1 MARIVVWVRGPAPDR
16 ISKSATGPGS
26 YLQIVLWVRGRP
38 WIVSPDRTLGP
49 GPAPGRISGSY
60 FCLGFCY
67 KLMKSKVRIGDTICY
82 KVRSGDTIGDPA
94 PDPKY
99 DLGQG
104 LGLARAGGG
113 GEGWGGR
120 GAWGGVGW
128 SGVGWV
134 VVAKQRPLIKTGI
147 WFLCVRCRL
156 LKTAAAV
163 IEDARPTPTPTPTY
177 PHPTVPCPYSPL
189 PSPPLSPPLIYL
201 YRDDGSDTCSL
212 VARFFMA
219 TKRVPAP
226 YRPYAYA
233 HLNIHYYATIR
244 TLRSHFG

>member
-1 MARIVVWVRGPAPDR
+1 MGV
-16 ISKSATGPGS
+16 
-26 YLQIVLWVRGRP
+26 
-38 WIVSPDRTLGP
+38 
-49 GPAPGRISGSY
+49 
-60 FCLGFCY
+60 
-67 KLMKSKVRIGDTICY
+67 
-82 KVRSGDTIGDPA
+82 
-94 PDPKY
+94 
-99 DLGQG
+99 
-104 LGLARAGGG
+104 
-113 GEGWGGR
+113 GR
-120 GAWGGVGW
+120 GVE
-128 SGVGWV
+128 WV

-219 TKRVPAP
+219 PKRVPGP
-226 YRPYAYA
+226 YRPYAYDLCPSEHSLLCHNPYFA
-233 HLNIHYYATIR
+233 IALWMTPVPER
-244 TLRSHFG
+244 TMNRSLRSYLGSYCILESYLDRS

>member
-104 LGLARAGGG
+104 LCLARAGGG
-113 GEGWGGR
+113 GEGCGGR
-120 GAWGGVGW
+120 GVE
-128 SGVGWV
+128 WV

-163 IEDARPTPTPTPTY
+163 VEDARPTPTPP
-177 PHPTVPCPYSPL
+177 PPNRSLSL
-189 PSPPLSPPLIYL
+189 PSPPLPSP
-201 YRDDGSDTCSL
+201 
-212 VARFFMA
+212 
-219 TKRVPAP
+219 
-226 YRPYAYA
+226 RP
-233 HLNIHYYATIR
+233 
-244 TLRSHFG
+244 